1 MGKVT
6 LGQAFLRAL
15 RFSPFGI
22 ISSMV
27 HVYLHLNIS
36 FISTT
41 RGRCLGTSQQNNALS
56 DIGKQWTKKL
66 IHIVLFFYLVF
77 KCRAMHLM
85 VMQSPA
91 SHHGNAVGPVSER
104 FVVRKITI
112 GFGKSSLQVLQ
123 VFRQY

>member
-22 ISSMV
+22 IPSMV
-27 HVYLHLNIS
+27 HVYPHLNIS

-56 DIGKQWTKKL
+56 DIGKQRMKKL
-66 IHIVLFFYLVF
+66 IHIVLFFNSVF
-77 KCRAMHLM
+77 KCRATQLM

-91 SHHGNAVGPVSER
+91 SQHGKAVGPVSEK
-104 FVVRKITI
+104 FVVKKIAM
-112 GFGKSSLQVLQ
+112 GFGRSFLQVLQ